1 VERSGGPDGVA
12 ERPDR
17 SARALRWSVAGLR
30 HLTLDLAP
38 AAALVGV
45 LVLTGLASP
54 WLGGPEVWPP
64 RAHHDGTG
72 ILLSGFAWGLLALI
86 SGLLLSRSRAVW
98 RRATGRSLALSRP
111 LPATGRFLAAGL
123 PRTLAAGGGVT
134 LVLLAMPV
142 FVGFKRAIPEF
153 QPYGPWDAAF
163 VQVDR
168 LLHFGTDPWL
178 LLHPLL
184 GRPWVTAALD
194 SLYFGWYLVSV
205 LGFVALAFCTRGP
218 QRVRFIF
225 AFCATWVALGVIV
238 ATATA
243 SVGPCYLDALT
254 GADTPFSPLMAYLAD
269 VDAVRPLRALT
280 IQAEL
285 WTAHEQGARTLASG
299 IAAMP
304 SLHVAIPA
312 LFAVA
317 AWHRSRAAAVGLWAY
332 TFLIF
337 LGSVHLGWHYAVDG
351 YVAVAL
357 IVALWG
363 ASGWVARRWYAR
375 TRRFRWGWAQR

>member
-1 VERSGGPDGVA
+1 VA

-30 HLTLDLAP
+30 HLVLDVAP
-38 AAALVGV
+38 AVALVAVMV
-45 LVLTGLASP
+45 LLAFAVP
-54 WLGGPEVWPP
+54 WLGGPGISPP
-64 RAHHDGTG
+64 AEHFDLPGT
-72 ILLSGFAWGLLALI
+72 LASSLVWGLLALLVA
-86 SGLLLSRSRAVW
+86 LLLSRTRAVW
-98 RRATGRSLALSRP
+98 RRATGRSATLSRP
-111 LPATGRFLAAGL
+111 FPAAGRFLMRAVARALAMVGGL
-123 PRTLAAGGGVT
+123 IVVR
-134 LVLLAMPV
+134 LAMPV
-142 FVGFKRAIPEF
+142 FVGFKRAIPDF
-153 QPYGPWDAAF
+153 QPYGPWDTVF
-163 VQVDR
+163 VQADR
-168 LLHFGTDPWL
+168 LLHFGADPWL

-184 GRPWVTAALD
+184 GRPWITAALD

-243 SVGPCYLDALT
+243 SVGPCYLDAIT

-269 VDAVRPLRALT
+269 VDAVRPLHALA

-285 WTAHEQGARTLASG
+285 WSAHEQGARTLASG

-317 AWHRSRAAAVGLWAY
+317 AWHRSRAAAVGLWVY

-357 IVALWG
+357 IVAVWG